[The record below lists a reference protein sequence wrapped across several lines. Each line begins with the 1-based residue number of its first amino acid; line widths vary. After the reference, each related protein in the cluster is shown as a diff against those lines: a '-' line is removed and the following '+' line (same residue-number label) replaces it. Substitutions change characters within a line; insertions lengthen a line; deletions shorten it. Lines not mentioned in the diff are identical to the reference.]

1 MLSLL
6 RTSQAGQRTFL
17 SGLAARRTA
26 STMGAIVKKTGPVD
40 TNARLEALRNEMQK
54 ENVEA

>member
-1 MLSLL
+1 
-6 RTSQAGQRTFL
+6 
-17 SGLAARRTA
+17 
-26 STMGAIVKKTGPVD
+26 MGAIVKKTGPVD